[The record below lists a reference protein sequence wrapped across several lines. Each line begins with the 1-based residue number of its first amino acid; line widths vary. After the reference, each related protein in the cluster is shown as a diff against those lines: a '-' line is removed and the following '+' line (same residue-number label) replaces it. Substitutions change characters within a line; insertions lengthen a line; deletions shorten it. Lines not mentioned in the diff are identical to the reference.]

1 MLALSPLPGCKQS
14 DTRDIVAR
22 VGDAELTESEF
33 ASQFAPSLDADL
45 AESERAQLIEDWV
58 RQELLYQE
66 ALARGLHQQERLKT
80 LIEQMQ
86 RDLLVAALLDAEF
99 QDQELSFSE
108 AAIRR
113 YYDAHQDD
121 FRRLHPEIKARHIL
135 LTSQREANARR
146 QTLLQRGES
155 FSEVARK
162 YSQDAATR
170 NEGGN
175 LGYFSEAEDPVLWA
189 ACQDLRLKV
198 ISEPVPT
205 EYGYHL
211 IQILERCEAGTV
223 RDLSQVRSQIV
234 EALVREHHQ
243 ARLDQL
249 VAKLKTSTDW
259 AIAAPTSP

>member
-1 MLALSPLPGCKQS
+1 M
-14 DTRDIVAR
+14 
-22 VGDAELTESEF
+22 
-33 ASQFAPSLDADL
+33 
-45 AESERAQLIEDWV
+45 

-66 ALARGLHQQERLKT
+66 ALARGLHQQTRLKT
-80 LIEQMQ
+80 LLAQMR

-121 FRRLHPEIKARHIL
+121 FRRLRPEIKARHIL
-135 LTSQREANARR
+135 LTSQREANTRR
-146 QTLLQRGES
+146 QTLLQRGER
-155 FSEVARK
+155 FSEMARK

-170 NEGGN
+170 NEGGE
-175 LGYFSEAEDPVLWA
+175 LGYFSEVEDPVLWA

-198 ISEPVPT
+198 ISEPVQT

-223 RDLSQVRSQIV
+223 RDLTQVRSQIV

-243 ARLDQL
+243 SQLDQL

-259 AIAAPTSP
+259 AIVAPTP